1 MRSRLFRFAH
11 FISAVVC
18 LALVGSLVLAQTQT
32 DGQKS
37 DVEVLR
43 INTELVQSPVMVFD
57 KQGHFVDGL
66 QRDQFDLRIDGRV
79 QPISFFDRV
88 TAGTAA
94 EAAKLEAA
102 RKGGTPATA
111 VASAPKGSVYGR
123 TLIFFVDDLHLTQ
136 ESVNRARAAILKFID
151 EFMGQNDRALLT
163 TASGQIGFLQQ
174 VTDNKDVLRA
184 AAARLKQRQQSIL
197 DEERPPMGPY
207 QALGIDQNN
216 GEVLKYYVEMYFAD
230 AVQHMNESVKTTG
243 VSAGTPGAGR
253 DASAMAQMQGEQGR
267 RTAEIHVRGRARNIL
282 SQYNSVN
289 AASLASLRYLM
300 GSALELPGNKL
311 IFVISDGFYLNRSV
325 VGETQKLKEV
335 TSAAQ
340 RAGAVIYSIQAS
352 GLSSSYPDAKADLRQ
367 GSRMPMNLPRA
378 GNDQDLQAPLY
389 TLAVDTGGRGL
400 FNSNSIDD
408 SIKQGLHETSEYY
421 LIAWRPET
429 ADQKT
434 DSFKEIHLTV
444 KDRPDLSVRVHKS
457 YLVSGPGSAAASA
470 KPTKTSPTVSS
481 ASSNTPETV
490 PAAASAT
497 EINDKIAEALSQ
509 FYPVAELPT
518 SVNARFS
525 DTADQGSQIMVGTEI
540 STGRLFSGS
549 PEDRQP
555 HTVDLLGIVLND
567 NGKTVASFRG
577 QLSADPTTGVANP
590 SIAQTTEIKLKPGIY
605 QVRVA
610 ARDQKSGL
618 IGSAV
623 QWVVIPDLTE
633 KRLALSSLFVGDR
646 KGQPVSDPRVPLSI
660 NHHFTNDSR
669 LRFFASIYNAA
680 RGQDSSG
687 KPDVG
692 MQMRIFRDDQVIFTG
707 PVVKAGTDG
716 IDDLFRIPYAAE
728 ISLRTLKAG
737 AYVLQLTASDNVA
750 KSTAVQRVKFLVD

>member
-1 MRSRLFRFAH
+1 MRSRCFSFAH

-18 LALVGSLVLAQTQT
+18 LVLVSSLGCAQTQT
-32 DGQKS
+32 NWQKP

-66 QRDQFDLRIDGRV
+66 QREQFELRIDGRL
-79 QPISFFDRV
+79 QPIFFFDRV

-102 RKGGTPATA
+102 RKGGTLTTT

-136 ESVNRARAAILKFID
+136 DSVNRIRAAILKFID
-151 EFMGQNDRALLT
+151 EGMGQNDRVLLT

-174 VTDNKDVLRA
+174 VTDNKEVLRA
-184 AAARLKQRQQSIL
+184 AAARLKQRGQTIL

-207 QALGIDQNN
+207 QALSIDTNN
-216 GEVLKYYVEMYFAD
+216 TEVLKYYVEMYFAD
-230 AVQHMNESVKTTG
+230 AVQHMNEPAKITG
-243 VSAGTPGAGR
+243 ISAGTPGASK
-253 DASAMAQMQGEQGR
+253 DASAIAQMQGEQGR
-267 RTAEIHVRGRARNIL
+267 RTAEVHVRARARNIL
-282 SQYNSVN
+282 SQYNGVN
-289 AASLASLRYLM
+289 AATLASLRYLM
-300 GSALELPGNKL
+300 GSSLEVPGNKL
-311 IFVISDGFYLNRSV
+311 IFVISDGFYLNRNV
-325 VGETQKLKEV
+325 AGESQKLKEV

-389 TLAVDTGGRGL
+389 ALAVDTGGRGL

-408 SIKQGLHETSEYY
+408 SIKQGLNETSEYY

-444 KDRPDLSVRVHKS
+444 KDRPELTVRVHKS
-457 YLVSGPGSAAASA
+457 YLVSGSSAAAAAA
-470 KPTKTSPTVSS
+470 KPAKTSSPV
-481 ASSNTPETV
+481 SSNTTETP
-490 PAAASAT
+490 PAVASAT
-497 EINDKIAEALSQ
+497 EVNDKIAEALSQ

-525 DTADQGSQIMVGTEI
+525 DSTDQGSEIMVGTEI
-540 STGRLFSGS
+540 STGRLFSES
-549 PEDRQP
+549 PDDRQP
-555 HTVDLLGIVLND
+555 HTVDLVGIVLND

-577 QLSADPTTGVANP
+577 QLRADPATGVANP
-590 SIAQTTEIKLKPGIY
+590 SIAQTTEVKVKPGIY

-618 IGSAV
+618 VGSAS
-623 QWVVIPDLTE
+623 QWVVIPDLGE

-646 KGQPVSDPRVPLSI
+646 KGQPASDPRVPLSI

-680 RGQDSSG
+680 RGQDNSG
-687 KPDVG
+687 KPDVA
-692 MQMRIFRDDQVIFTG
+692 MQMRIFRDDQVLFTG
-707 PVVKAGTDG
+707 PVVKAATDG
-716 IDDLFRIPYAAE
+716 IDDLSRIPYAAE

-737 AYVLQLTASDNVA
+737 AYVLQLTAMDNVA